1 MLNLNHLMI
10 FHAVAESGS
19 VSLGA
24 ERLLV
29 SQPAVS
35 KQLKQLEAALKTSL
49 FDRHPR
55 GVRLTDAGRSLA
67 EYATRIFTLCQQAEE
82 AVNDVSALR
91 RGHLRL
97 GASTTIGVYLLP
109 QVLVH
114 FRRRFP
120 GVRLELV
127 LENAAVLLR

>member
-24 ERLLV
+24 EKLLV

-35 KQLKQLEAALKTSL
+35 KQIKELESRLKTKL

-55 GVRLTDAGRSLA
+55 GVRLTEPGKALEDYAARISSL
-67 EYATRIFTLCQQAEE
+67 CHQAEA
-82 AVNDVSALR
+82 AVHDVSALR

-97 GASTTIGVYLLP
+97 GASTTIGV
-109 QVLVH
+109 
-114 FRRRFP
+114 
-120 GVRLELV
+120 
-127 LENAAVLLR
+127 